1 MALDDWLPT
10 GIVIA
15 VSNDW
20 LAWLAG
26 AVITV
31 AIVLGAWK
39 LFVVLRRMP

>member
-10 GIVIA
+10 RIVIG

-31 AIVLGAWK
+31 AIVVGVWK
-39 LFVVLRRMP
+39 WFVVLRRTP